1 MVPFAPPNVFR
12 SVVVELGHSMNE
24 QSLKESN
31 ALLAAATA
39 RTEVGQLIPGSPAE
53 LAGES
58 GIENRLS
65 TARAVRALI
74 ARGRIAQDPQGYR
87 LLDVRPL
94 EPGEPAT
101 VHRPTRRRRK
111 AEATPEE
118 DGGLPTYEGVG
129 RAVIER
135 LIETSAEVAELRAAL
150 DRARTEA
157 DAARREAM
165 EATRNA
171 SADRRKLEAVQD
183 EASALKQRLEMTE
196 SNLRTL
202 VDAAKSRPASP
213 LEDTDAQA
221 ILDILARK
229 DGS

>member
-1 MVPFAPPNVFR
+1 
-12 SVVVELGHSMNE
+12 MNE
-24 QSLKESN
+24 QSLNESN

-39 RTEVGQLIPGSPAE
+39 RTEVGQLIPASPAE

-65 TARAVRALI
+65 TARAIRALI

-87 LLDVRPL
+87 LLDIRPL

-111 AEATPEE
+111 AEPVPE
-118 DGGLPTYEGVG
+118 DDGLPTYEGVG
-129 RAVIER
+129 RAVIDR

>member
-1 MVPFAPPNVFR
+1 
-12 SVVVELGHSMNE
+12 MNE

-39 RTEVGQLIPGSPAE
+39 RTEVGQLIPASPAE

-58 GIENRLS
+58 GIQNRLS

-111 AEATPEE
+111 AEATPE
-118 DGGLPTYEGVG
+118 DDGLPTYEGVG

-135 LIETSAEVAELRAAL
+135 LIESSAEVAELRTAL

-183 EASALKQRLEMTE
+183 EATALKQRLEMTE

-221 ILDILARK
+221 ILDILSRK
-229 DGS
+229 DGT